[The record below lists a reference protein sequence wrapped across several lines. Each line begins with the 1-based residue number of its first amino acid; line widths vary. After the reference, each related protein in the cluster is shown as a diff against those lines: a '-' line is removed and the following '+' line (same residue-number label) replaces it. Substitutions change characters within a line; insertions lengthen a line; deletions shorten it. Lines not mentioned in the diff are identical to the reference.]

1 MTTPGLPLS
10 RDMLDRLMGD
20 PLLLM
25 LDVDGTLSPIAPRPE
40 YAIVPPETQRAVA
53 QLAALPG
60 VYVAIVSG
68 RSADDARALV
78 CVDDAWV
85 IGNHGIE
92 TAPPREPASA
102 REDVAAF
109 SDRIALAAARAE
121 AVGGAINGVIV
132 ENKRWSLS
140 VHYRLAHPRV
150 VPELTKQVERIADDL
165 GLRVTRGKE
174 VLEIRPPVDVDKG
187 TAAVALADRLGALH
201 DDASILSA
209 GDDRTDEDMFES
221 LRRRL
226 PRAVTVHV
234 GVDPQTQQTAAE
246 FSVSDTDAMRELLED
261 VLEARRAPSAERP

>member
-1 MTTPGLPLS
+1 MTMPALPVTREMLGRLS
-10 RDMLDRLMGD
+10 GD

-40 YAIVPPETQRAVA
+40 YAIVPPETRHVVA
-53 QLAALPG
+53 RLAAVPG

-68 RSADDARALV
+68 RSADDARGMV

-92 TAPPREPASA
+92 TAAPREPPTA

-109 SDRIALAAARAE
+109 RDRIALAADRTAAI
-121 AVGGAINGVIV
+121 AGAIEGVIV
-132 ENKRWSLS
+132 ENKRWTLS
-140 VHYRLAHPRV
+140 VHYRLAHPRD
-150 VPELTKQVERIADDL
+150 VPELTNRVRRAADGL
-165 GLRVTRGKE
+165 GLRVTQGKE

-201 DDASILSA
+201 DHASILSA
-209 GDDRTDEDMFES
+209 GDDRTDEDMFTS

-234 GVDPQTQQTAAE
+234 GVDPHARQTTAE
-246 FSVSDTDAMRELLED
+246 FSVPNTEAMRELLER
-261 VLEARRAPSAERP
+261 VLEDRVATSD